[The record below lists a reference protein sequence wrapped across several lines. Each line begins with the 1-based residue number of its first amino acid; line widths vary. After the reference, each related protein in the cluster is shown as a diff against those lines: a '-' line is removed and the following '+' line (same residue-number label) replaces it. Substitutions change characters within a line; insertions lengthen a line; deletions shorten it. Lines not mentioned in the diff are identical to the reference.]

1 MYNSLPQ
8 CLWCYQRLSLRRS
21 LWQRDRRSL
30 LARALLIAFCIPAY
44 GHADLGPIIITGEA
58 NNSDSPAFAL
68 GDVPAGEFTGTRET
82 INASQLQ
89 AAGESLAE
97 VTAEKSGVQFRQ
109 SGGLGSHSA
118 VTLRGSSAEQV
129 NVYLDGVL
137 LNEAAGGGVNLS
149 DIELLD
155 AQQVDIYRG
164 SVPVQLGDTAIG
176 GAINITTLRAGDKP
190 QPRLLLGG
198 GSFGSQRVSAA
209 WRGPLTLN
217 HTDQL
222 VATFS
227 HRQSDNNFGFLFD
240 NRTPLN
246 PSDDSRQQRINNQ
259 TSTTSALL
267 KGSHPLG
274 GNRVE
279 SVLQWFDRS
288 QGISNPLNNTSS
300 NAQLDTDNF
309 QFRGIW
315 RSTPSV
321 TENTSKDK
329 SEGPINDKS
338 KGKASLWELSAAIKD
353 EHFNDSNGQIGLA
366 TQNLTSRTNIAGIK
380 HYREQVTSKQSLAFT
395 FKLRNEELKSRD
407 LLRQLPETRAQR
419 VRVDAAGQL
428 ARFYNDGASVFNA
441 GLFASS
447 INDSFSVGID
457 DPLDRKYRQT
467 SIAPQLGFSHTFKS
481 NINLRFNISSQQ
493 RAPSFFELFGSQ
505 GLFEG
510 NAELE
515 SEKATNTEFGIS
527 WQGYFQRVESLQSSA
542 VFFTG
547 DRRRLI
553 TNVFDS
559 RGIGHA
565 ENIARARI
573 NGIEFDA
580 AMQLTNGWE
589 SIVNLTFQ
597 DAKNQS
603 NISGQRGR
611 QLPGE
616 AAVAGSLSLT
626 KQLGNWQLE
635 YSHQWRLDTFYDTGN
650 RLPAADQR
658 THDIAISWQHRDWRW
673 ELAANNLTNQ
683 NYEDFNGFP
692 KPGRSLFLTFVYQPE
707 RSN

>member
-1 MYNSLPQ
+1 MYNFLSQ
-8 CLWCYQRLSLRRS
+8 CLWLCPRPSLWHS
-21 LWQRDRRSL
+21 LWQRT
-30 LARALLIAFCIPAY
+30 RALNGALPFALTRALISPFVCALVIIASYFPAHAF
-44 GHADLGPIIITGEA
+44 ADLGPILITGGA
-58 NNSDSPAFAL
+58 NNSDAPAFRI
-68 GDVPAGEFTGTRET
+68 GDVPAGEYTGTRET

-89 AAGESLAE
+89 SAGTSLAE
-97 VTAEKSGVQFRQ
+97 VAAAKSGVQFRQ
-109 SGGLGSHSA
+109 SGGLGSHS
-118 VTLRGSSAEQV
+118 VVSLRGSSAEQV

-176 GAINITTLRAGDKP
+176 GAVNITTLRAGD
-190 QPRLLLGG
+190 QPLPRVLLGS
-198 GSFGSQRVSAA
+198 GSFGSHRVSAA
-209 WRGPLTLN
+209 WRGPLTLT

-246 PSDDSRQQRINNQ
+246 PSDDSRQQRSNNQ

-279 SVLQWFDRS
+279 SVLQWFDRR

-300 NAQLDTDNF
+300 NAQLDTSNF
-309 QFRGIW
+309 QFRSIW

-321 TENTSKDK
+321 
-329 SEGPINDKS
+329 EGN
-338 KGKASLWELSAAIKD
+338 ASLWELTAAIKD

-366 TQNLTSRTNIAGIK
+366 TQNLRSQTNIAGIK

-407 LLRQLPETRAQR
+407 LLRQLPETQAQR
-419 VRVDAAGQL
+419 VRLDAAGQL
-428 ARFYNDGASVFNA
+428 TRFYNDGASVFNA

-447 INDSFSVGID
+447 INDDFSVGVNGT
-457 DPLDRKYRQT
+457 LDRNYQQGF
-467 SIAPQLGFSHTFKS
+467 IAPQLGFSHKTK
-481 NINLRFNISSQQ
+481 NDINLRFNISSQQ

-510 NAELE
+510 NAELR
-515 SEKATNTEFGIS
+515 SEKAINAEFGIS
-527 WQGYFQRVESLQSSA
+527 WQGYFQRIESLQSSA

-547 DRRRLI
+547 NRRRLI
-553 TNVFDS
+553 TNVYDS

-573 NGIEFDA
+573 TGLELNT
-580 AMQLTNGWE
+580 AMQFANGWK
-589 SIVNLTFQ
+589 SSANLTFQ
-597 DAKNQS
+597 NAINQS
-603 NISGQRGR
+603 NISGQRGM

-616 AAVAGSLSLT
+616 AAVSGNLSLT
-626 KQLGNWQLE
+626 KQLGKWQLE
-635 YSHQWRLDTFYDTGN
+635 YSHQWRLDTFYDSGN

-658 THDIAISWQHRDWRW
+658 THDVTLSWQRHDWRW
-673 ELAANNLTNQ
+673 ELAAHNLTNQ

-692 KPGRSLFLTFVYQPE
+692 KPGRSFFITFIYQPE
-707 RSN
+707 RTN